1 MGRKQVLL
9 GQRVPLSAGT
19 RSPTRG
25 CRFSY
30 TKAKIPH
37 RSGAGRFTNIPS
49 RKQHRKEARSLKK
62 RRRSK
67 SALCWQQPRPVSEL
81 WGLPGE
87 GAQPPPPPP
96 SSPIASTHP
105 ALTSTS
111 LASDS
116 PKPHAS
122 PGRQIQKARKR
133 ATKAKG
139 ISLGD
144 CRLFF
149 KLPCSLQLRLIIVA
163 VQLRRAHGNVPSAL
177 PLRHRPQLHGVTT
190 SASQRV
196 PVWDRGTGMLPAQAN
211 TPKSGRSC
219 AGRQADKQATPLPAA
234 QPSSRSPFPTTAI
247 TRRTFPLSKDHPS
260 RGKPA

>member
-96 SSPIASTHP
+96 QLTHSKHP
-105 ALTSTS
+105 SCSDLHEPRLRQPQTTRFTRETNSEGEEKS
-111 LASDS
+111 HQGQRHLA
-116 PKPHAS
+116 
-122 PGRQIQKARKR
+122 G
-133 ATKAKG
+133 G
-139 ISLGD
+139 L
-144 CRLFF
+144 
-149 KLPCSLQLRLIIVA
+149 
-163 VQLRRAHGNVPSAL
+163 
-177 PLRHRPQLHGVTT
+177 
-190 SASQRV
+190 
-196 PVWDRGTGMLPAQAN
+196 
-211 TPKSGRSC
+211 
-219 AGRQADKQATPLPAA
+219 
-234 QPSSRSPFPTTAI
+234 SPF
-247 TRRTFPLSKDHPS
+247 L
-260 RGKPA
+260 